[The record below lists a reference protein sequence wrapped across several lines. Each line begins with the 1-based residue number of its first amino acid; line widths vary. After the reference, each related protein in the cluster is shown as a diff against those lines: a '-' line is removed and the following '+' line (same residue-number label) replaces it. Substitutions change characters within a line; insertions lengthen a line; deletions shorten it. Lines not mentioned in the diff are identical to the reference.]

1 LVVLIHGFQGN
12 SFDMKLLKNNLLLY
26 KPELLIY
33 CSSKNEDNTEGDILE
48 MGKKLAEEILEYI
61 RDFCPGSALGRIS
74 FIGYSLGGLI
84 ARASLQHLQSLH
96 SKMHT
101 FITLSSPHISFL
113 YSSSSLID
121 AGMWIL
127 KKLKKSDALL
137 QLTMSDTPEMKDT
150 LVYKMSQ
157 TPELG
162 LFKNVVLF
170 GSDQDT
176 YCPFDSAT
184 IQIAEDVS
192 RDRG

>member
-1 LVVLIHGFQGN
+1 
-12 SFDMKLLKNNLLLY
+12 MKLLKNNLLLY

-33 CSSKNEDNTEGDILE
+33 CSSRNEENTESDIGE
-48 MGKKLAEEILEYI
+48 MGKRLADEILDYI
-61 RDFCPGSALGRIS
+61 RDFCPGSALGRVS

-84 ARASLQHLQSLH
+84 ARASLSHLETLH
-96 SKMHT
+96 SKLHT

-127 KKLKKSDALL
+127 KKLKNSESLL
-137 QLTMSDTPEMKDT
+137 QLTMSDNADLKETF
-150 LVYKMSQ
+150 VYKLSQ
-157 TPELG
+157 AQELS
-162 LFKNVVLF
+162 LFKNIVFF

-184 IQIAEDVS
+184 IQISDDIS